1 MSDEISRVEPKVE
14 AVFAPGLP
22 PIAQK
27 LYGDD
32 PDDFTAAGSPAPTKQ
47 SGIEAERGVQ
57 VAAFVFFAVVA
68 VGLWFGSRW
77 FFGLFLPDPV
87 VLGLSITIGV
97 VEAVFL
103 ACAMFAVNAE
113 TEGRKVG
120 REHHGK
126 YLLPD
131 DFDGVAQPLMIRAE
145 EAVKAVRAAE
155 VSKRGLL
162 DAIEHEV
169 VLPEQLWD
177 IGLLLHRQ
185 SVLRARLR
193 EVRGGVDHPSVYA
206 VLQPQRDALDQS
218 VAAAVNKVE
227 ALERYAAKV
236 RDADGALL
244 AQGVLREALQDS
256 DKYLELLATTGSAAD
271 TSLIDELGEDASKVT
286 DMLTQSIAE
295 VHDTGLELLRPIDK
309 LPPADKL
316 RPTDEIR
323 PIDEDRRADEDRA

>member
-1 MSDEISRVEPKVE
+1 MPDEIPRAEPKVE

-22 PIAQK
+22 PMVRK

-32 PDDFTAAGSPAPTKQ
+32 PDDFTPAGSPAPTKQ
-47 SGIEAERGVQ
+47 SGIEAERGVHLT
-57 VAAFVFFAVVA
+57 AFGFLAVLA
-68 VGLWFGSRW
+68 GGLWFASRW

-87 VLGLSITIGV
+87 VLGLSIAIGI
-97 VEAVFL
+97 VEGLFLVCAVFTL
-103 ACAMFAVNAE
+103 RDE
-113 TEGRKVG
+113 TVGRKVA

-131 DFDGVAQPLMIRAE
+131 DFDGVARPLMIRAQ

-155 VSKRGLL
+155 VTKRGLL
-162 DAIEHEV
+162 DDIEHEV

-185 SVLRARLR
+185 SVLRKRLR

-244 AQGVLREALQDS
+244 AQGVMREALRDS
-256 DKYLELLATTGSAAD
+256 DKYLELLATTGTAAD
-271 TSLIDELGEDASKVT
+271 TSLIDDLGEDASKVT

-295 VHDTGLELLRPIDK
+295 VRDTGLELIRPTNTI
-309 LPPADKL
+309 
-316 RPTDEIR
+316 RPTDE
-323 PIDEDRRADEDRA
+323 DRA